1 MKDKFLFYIGVMG
14 LLFLQSSC
22 TFDNEEDFLKEYG
35 CDTTNL
41 VYNDLTYIFDICATC
56 HNNVDTYRDG
66 IEMDRYQSV
75 KSSIE
80 TGLVLPAIKHTG
92 KYNMPD
98 GLPKLSDCNI
108 SKIEAWINAGMPEN

>member
-1 MKDKFLFYIGVMG
+1 MG